1 MPKIKTVKPIKK
13 TRPPIVT
20 VMGHVDHGKTTLLDS
35 IRQTNVTKSEFG
47 GITQHIGAYQ
57 VQTPKGEVTFID
69 TPGHAAFTEMRS
81 RGGQAA
87 DIVVLVVA
95 ADDGVQPQTI
105 EAINHAK
112 AAEAPIIVAINKID
126 APGANVDKIKRELS
140 ENDVL
145 VEEYG
150 GDVMSVEISA
160 LNGTNIDQ
168 LLESILTLA
177 ELLELPDTTDEM
189 LLGTVIESKLD
200 KRKGV
205 LATILIQSGTLKKGD
220 KIWAGGSDAT
230 VRSMTNFKGEQ
241 IPLSTPGTP
250 AEILGFKTIP
260 EIGSI
265 VVEIDNKGKVESIYN
280 EQMAAIAGLE
290 EEDTTSEKLLNIII
304 KADAKGTLEALE
316 QSLFGIEAEKA
327 KIKIILKGVGNVNES
342 DVLLA
347 SATGSTIFS
356 FNAKETGVMELAKQR
371 KVIVK
376 DYNIIY
382 ELLEDV
388 QKALEGELLKQEED
402 VKGLS
407 IVKKIFPLPSGDV
420 IAGCEII
427 MGTMAVGRKV
437 IIWENEA
444 SYKLSRKE
452 TTEEILNIYEGR
464 IKKIK
469 SGKVD
474 IKKASKGSDC
484 GILVTPNFPNFKN
497 GNYIQVM

>member
-1 MPKIKTVKPIKK
+1 MPKNKKIESTKK

-20 VMGHVDHGKTTLLDS
+20 VMGHVDHGKTTLLDT
-35 IRQTNVTKSEFG
+35 IRKTTVTKTEHG

-57 VQTPKGEVTFID
+57 VTTSKGIITFID

-81 RGGQAA
+81 RGGQVA

-112 AAEAPIIVAINKID
+112 SAEAPIIVAINKID
-126 APGANVDKIKRELS
+126 AVGSNIDKIKRELS
-140 ENDVL
+140 ENEVL
-145 VEEYG
+145 VEDYG
-150 GDVMSVEISA
+150 GDVMSIEISA
-160 LNGTNIDQ
+160 LNGTNIDK
-168 LLESILTLA
+168 LLESILALA
-177 ELLELPDTTDEM
+177 DLLELTDTSDDM
-189 LLGTVIESKLD
+189 LLGTVIESKHD
-200 KRKGV
+200 KRKGA

-230 VRSMTNFKGEQ
+230 IKSMVDYKGEQ
-241 IPLSTPGTP
+241 IKIAYPATP
-250 AEILGFKTIP
+250 AEVLGFKTVP

-265 VVEIDNKGKVESIYN
+265 VVTLENKDKVESIFK
-280 EQMAAIAGLE
+280 EQMEANLNLD
-290 EEDTTSEKLLNIII
+290 EEDTSEKLLNIVI
-304 KADAKGTLEALE
+304 KADTKGTLQALE
-316 QSLFGIEAEKA
+316 QSLVGIEAEKA

-347 SATGSTIFS
+347 SATNATIFS
-356 FNAKETGVMELAKQR
+356 FNAKEPSVMDLAKQR
-371 KVIVK
+371 KVLVK

-407 IVKKIFPLPSGDV
+407 VIKKTFPLPSGDL
-420 IAGCEII
+420 IGGCEII
-427 MGTMAVGRKV
+427 IGTMAVGRKV
-437 IIWENEA
+437 VVWADEA
-444 SYKLSRKE
+444 TYKLSRKS
-452 TTEEILNIYEGR
+452 TEEIEKVYEGR

-469 SGKVD
+469 SGKVEV
-474 IKKASKGSDC
+474 KKASKGTDC
-484 GILVTPNFPNFKN
+484 GILVTPNFPNFKT
-497 GNYIQVM
+497 GNYIQVI

>member
-1 MPKIKTVKPIKK
+1 MPKNKVQKPIKK

-20 VMGHVDHGKTTLLDS
+20 VMGHVDHGKTTLLDT
-35 IRQTNVTKSEFG
+35 IRKTNVTRSEFG

-57 VQTPKGEVTFID
+57 VTTPLGEITFID
-69 TPGHAAFTEMRS
+69 TPGHSAFTQMRS
-81 RGGQAA
+81 RGGQVA

-95 ADDGVQPQTI
+95 SDDGVQPQTV

-112 AAEAPIIVAINKID
+112 AAQSPIIVAINKID
-126 APGANVDKIKRELS
+126 AVGANVDKIKRELS
-140 ENDVL
+140 ENEVQ
-145 VEEYG
+145 VEDYG
-150 GDVMSVEISA
+150 GDTICVEISA
-160 LNGTNIDQ
+160 LNGTNIDK
-168 LLESILTLA
+168 LLESILALA
-177 ELLELPDTTDEM
+177 DLLELADTSEGT

-230 VRSMTNFKGEQ
+230 VKSMTNFKGEQ
-241 IPLSTPGTP
+241 LSSATPGTP

-265 VVEIDNKGKVESIYN
+265 VVDLENKAKVESIYQ
-280 EQMAAIAGLE
+280 EQVDAIASLE
-290 EEDTTSEKLLNIII
+290 TEDNTSEKLLNIII
-304 KADAKGTLEALE
+304 KADTKGTLEALE
-316 QSLFGIEAEKA
+316 QSLLGIEAEKA

-371 KVIVK
+371 KVLVK

-382 ELLEDV
+382 ELLEDA

-402 VKGLS
+402 VKGLAV
-407 IVKKIFPLPSGDV
+407 IKKTFPLPSGDV

-437 IIWENEA
+437 VVWENETT
-444 SYKLSRKE
+444 YKLSIKGV
-452 TTEEILNIYEGR
+452 EEVVNIFEGK

-469 SGKVD
+469 SGKVEV
-474 IKKASKGSDC
+474 KKASKGSDC

-497 GNYIQVM
+497 GNYIQVV